1 MKRIRLLCVLLLCM
15 MLLTG
20 TSAFAAGPQPWLNT
34 ADAALQRALSEIGAT
49 KGQDG
54 LLLLTNAGY
63 GRVDGRSTEQFID
76 LGGKY
81 SGCSIGSRNLMLI
94 HGSILDPLWFS
105 LYRKGSNKI
114 VFAKWTGGGFEQ
126 QILDA
131 APDKILTPEGWK
143 QAASGL
149 IGPNTFSVVSYS
161 LTWAVNPPWT
171 LLLSS
176 AFHDHFCPGVNAG
189 YIAGQYVMDKLPLG
203 PGDKY
208 VFASAPGKC
217 WADALQVMFNA
228 TPGKSSGYSMAISGK
243 KLKEY
248 GADGVNP
255 MTVAMRV
262 NQKKD
267 SCTGVVLGFDWNKA
281 YAATGVK
288 ADELY
293 CKGGP
298 SNPMFWVARVKMA
311 RALACMPRE
320 KLLGFMVALK
330 SFSGPAKLAKQIG
343 GGDPYQTVMK

>member
-1 MKRIRLLCVLLLCM
+1 MKRIRLLFVLTLGT

-20 TSAFAAGPQPWLNT
+20 TSVLAAGTPWMDT
-34 ADAALQRALSEIGAT
+34 AGAALQQALSGLGAT
-49 KGQDG
+49 NDHDG

-63 GRVDGRSTEQFID
+63 GMVDGRSTEQFID
-76 LGGKY
+76 LVQKDA
-81 SGCSIGSRNLMLI
+81 GCSIGSRNLILI
-94 HGSILDPLWFS
+94 HSSILDPLWFS
-105 LYRKGSNKI
+105 LYQKSSNKI
-114 VFAKWTGGGFEQ
+114 VFVKWTGSEFDQ

-131 APDKILTPEGWK
+131 APDKILTSEAWK
-143 QAASGL
+143 RAASGL
-149 IGPNTFSVVSYS
+149 IGPNTFSVVSFS

-171 LLLSS
+171 LLLSA

-208 VFASAPGKC
+208 VFSSAPAKC

-228 TPGKSSGYSMAISGK
+228 TPGKSSGYSMAINGK

-248 GADGVNP
+248 GVDGVDP

-267 SCTGVVLGFDWNKA
+267 SCTGLVLGFDWNKA
-281 YAATGVK
+281 YNATGVK

-298 SNPMFWVARVKMA
+298 SNPMFWVARAKMA
-311 RALACMPRE
+311 RTLAGMPRE
-320 KLLGFMVALK
+320 KLLGYIVELK
-330 SFSGPAKLAKQIG
+330 SFSGPAKLANQIG